1 MTNLHEPQFEVEGD
15 QGGFRYRRARLGYQA
30 GCERLGVSLWE
41 LPSGEATPYGYHYGN
56 EELLIVL
63 AGAPRMRTP
72 EGWQELRE
80 GDLVA
85 FPVGERGAHQFLNR
99 TDAPVRLLMFSEMR
113 GPEVTVYPDSQ
124 KIGVYET
131 MMSPERGGF
140 GATFRIEDSVD
151 YYDREKPPDIGG
163 S

>member
-80 GDLVA
+80 GGLVA

-151 YYDREKPPDIGG
+151 YYDREKPPEVGG